1 MRDRKTAVTICVV
14 IFFAL
19 VLTVPLQYLTRKEV
33 VVGLGSE
40 SAHSEAHSE
49 GEDSHTDE
57 GSNGQEGQPAIEVT
71 PGVNLIPNYGFEVGT
86 REQAWGWFKVEVAQ
100 GETVYRDDDVARS
113 GLASAAV
120 NTNGATIDG
129 AGWLMRLD
137 ELPLD
142 RVVIA
147 EGYIKT
153 EGFTGGAYLIITLE
167 TWKQGQDKPVVL
179 DRAYTDA
186 VAGDSDWTFT
196 STRIYVPPEATGVWL
211 EAGVSGQGRAWF
223 DDLSLAVEE
232 AE

>member
-1 MRDRKTAVTICVV
+1 M
-14 IFFAL
+14 
-19 VLTVPLQYLTRKEV
+19 
-33 VVGLGSE
+33 
-40 SAHSEAHSE
+40 
-49 GEDSHTDE
+49 
-57 GSNGQEGQPAIEVT
+57 
-71 PGVNLIPNYGFEVGT
+71 
-86 REQAWGWFKVEVAQ
+86 
-100 GETVYRDDDVARS
+100 
-113 GLASAAV
+113 
-120 NTNGATIDG
+120 
-129 AGWLMRLD
+129 
-137 ELPLD
+137 
-142 RVVIA
+142 IA

-211 EAGVSGQGRAWF
+211 EAGVRGEGRAWF